1 MQNKS
6 IIYNNAS
13 STEKVNPLLSSHIK
27 ISQYICLEL
36 FFSCNQCILYF
47 SADSDKM
54 TFSLEKAILKGSSDA
69 KFTLQVV

>member
-27 ISQYICLEL
+27 IHQHICLEL
-36 FFSCNQCILYF
+36 FFLVISLCAYF
-47 SADSDKM
+47 SADSDKIG
-54 TFSLEKAILKGSSDA
+54 FSLEKAILKGSSDA
-69 KFTLQVV
+69 KFT